1 VAIAVVALGSFALLL
16 SLQAVLDNDIWWHLA
31 AGRWIAEH
39 RAVPRTDP
47 FSTGGEHKPWVAYA
61 WLFELLIWWL
71 HQHLGLLGIVAYR
84 AGFAVAIALAAWR
97 LVQKREPRVA
107 VAAVITLVTIAAMR
121 PVLTERSWLFTTLF
135 FALSLDAIVDL
146 REGRPRSPWPLAV
159 GYAIWAST
167 HIQFIYGLFAI
178 GVGWLASVVELRRGL
193 PVDPRAPRRLA
204 LLGGWCALATLVNP
218 YGLRLWLTAANLGRD
233 TAAFDFVTELQA
245 PPSTIRGTGWSW
257 RCSCS
262 PRSRWGAGPGCPSS
276 RQRCWPQARCS
287 PSAPSA
293 MAGS

>member
-178 GVGWLASVVELRRGL
+178 GVVTIFGDNIRKMFGASV
-193 PVDPRAPRRLA
+193 D
-204 LLGGWCALATLVNP
+204 ALAGNATVNTNAN
-218 YGLRLWLTAANLGRD
+218 TAKNSSKHQTVTTFGSQA
-233 TAAFDFVTELQA
+233 TAK
-245 PPSTIRGTGWSW
+245 
-257 RCSCS
+257 
-262 PRSRWGAGPGCPSS
+262 
-276 RQRCWPQARCS
+276 
-287 PSAPSA
+287 
-293 MAGS
+293 